1 MSYILNISTAVPEFK
16 VKTDELMHFYSQAF
30 THEAGNRFM
39 EKISFLNKRTEI
51 NTRYSCISD
60 YKGNAYE
67 LFTDGNFKQPVEKRM
82 ELYKKKI
89 MPLAANAIDKLFSE
103 APVKPSDI
111 THLITVSCTGIFAP
125 GLEFMIAEKYG
136 LQHAEKLGINF
147 LGCYAALKAI
157 KQAHYIAQA
166 NPEACILIVSAELC
180 SLHFY
185 PSELMDEDIIAN
197 LLFAD
202 GAAAVILCGDQHQ
215 SVKNKMVLQI
225 DDIGTGFIPDTA
237 DYMTWNITSS
247 AFRMHLSSKVV
258 SAIGEN
264 IQDVVNDFMGDTI
277 AETEF
282 WAIHPGG
289 VKIIEAVK
297 DGLRL
302 NENNITDSMNVMRQ
316 YGNMSS
322 PTILFILNDIF
333 NKIKKRKDKASKK
346 IFSCAFGPGLNIE
359 MIRFS
364 SLDTGHLNKVNH
376 SIHKYAVEPQIK

>member
-1 MSYILNISTAVPEFK
+1 MSYILNISTAVPEFQIK
-16 VKTDELMHFYSQAF
+16 GDELMDFYSRAF
-30 THEAGNRFM
+30 AHEAGNRFI
-39 EKISFLNKRTEI
+39 EKLNFLNKRTEI

-60 YKGNAYE
+60 YKGNVYE

-89 MPLAANAIDKLFSE
+89 MPLAADAIDRVFTETS
-103 APVKPSDI
+103 VKPEDI

-125 GLEFMIAEKYG
+125 GLEFMIAEQYG
-136 LQHAEKLGINF
+136 LQHVEKSGINF

-185 PSELMDEDIIAN
+185 PSEVDEDIIAN

-202 GAAAVILCGDQHQ
+202 GAAAIIICGNQHKL
-215 SVKNKMVLQI
+215 VEGRVVLQI
-225 DDIGTGFIPDTA
+225 DDIGTGFIPNTTGL
-237 DYMTWNITSS
+237 MTWDISSS

-258 SAIGEN
+258 NAIKEN
-264 IQDVVNDFMGDTI
+264 IRDVVNSFMGNTI
-277 AETEF
+277 TGTEF

-289 VKIIEAVK
+289 VRIIEAVK
-297 DGLRL
+297 EGLHL
-302 NENNITDSMNVMRQ
+302 DENNVADSINIMRQ

-322 PTILFILNDIF
+322 PTILFILKNIF
-333 NKIKKRKDKASKK
+333 HKIKKTKYQTSKK

-364 SLDTGHLNKVNH
+364 LIDAGRLNKLNH
-376 SIHKYAVEPQIK
+376 SIHKYAVEP

>member
-1 MSYILNISTAVPEFK
+1 MSYILNISTAVPEFEIN
-16 VKTDELMHFYSQAF
+16 TDELMHFYSRAF
-30 THEAGNRFM
+30 AHETGNRFM

-60 YKGNAYE
+60 YKGNRFE

-82 ELYKKKI
+82 ELFKKKV
-89 MPLAANAIDKLFSE
+89 MPLAAEAIDKLFTE
-103 APVKPSDI
+103 TPAKPQDI

-125 GLEFMIAEKYG
+125 GLEFMIAEQYG
-136 LQHAEKLGINF
+136 LQHAEKLAINF

-166 NPEACILIVSAELC
+166 NPEACILIVCAELC

-185 PSELMDEDIIAN
+185 PSETMDEDIVAN

-202 GAAAVILCGDQHQ
+202 GAGTLILCGAQHKL
-215 SVKNKMVLQI
+215 VENRRVLQI
-225 DDIGTGFIPDTA
+225 DDIGTGFITNTA
-237 DYMTWNITSS
+237 GMMTWDITSS

-258 SAIGEN
+258 NAIGEN
-264 IQDVVNDFMGDTI
+264 IQDVVNDFMGN
-277 AETEF
+277 ALPETEF

-289 VKIIEAVK
+289 IKIIEAVK
-297 DGLRL
+297 EGLQL
-302 NENNITDSMNVMRQ
+302 NENNVADSMNVLRQ

-322 PTILFILNDIF
+322 PTILFILNSIF
-333 NKIKKRKDKASKK
+333 HRIKKTKDGTGKK

-364 SLDTGHLNKVNH
+364 SIDTGYLNKLNH
-376 SIHKYAVEPQIK
+376 SIHKYAVEP